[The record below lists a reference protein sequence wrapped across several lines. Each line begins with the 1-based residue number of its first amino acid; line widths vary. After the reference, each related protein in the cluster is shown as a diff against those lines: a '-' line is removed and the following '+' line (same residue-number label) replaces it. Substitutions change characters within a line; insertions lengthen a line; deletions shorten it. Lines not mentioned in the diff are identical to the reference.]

1 MSIGCNLTY
10 YLLSI
15 PYLTN
20 FIGLFAP
27 FVLWTRHKICKSRL
41 PNKKFDLENDKFLS
55 SFSPSSTI
63 AREIPF
69 DWNKLTLLMENFVK
83 HEYYGPHTIYLSLPC
98 VALNKTSST
107 DTHSISHNHTN
118 TLSLTTTNRRSIS
131 HYHTHIYKWAIQTT
145 HAQRHTHAQ
154 CTYAYTHTHILIYML
169 KAGIYQ

>member
-1 MSIGCNLTY
+1 MSIGCTLTY

-15 PYLTN
+15 P
-20 FIGLFAP
+20 FCSVSAISK
-27 FVLWTRHKICKSRL
+27 HKICKSRL
-41 PNKKFDLENDKFLS
+41 PDKKCDLENYKFLTS
-55 SFSPSSTI
+55 VSPSSTI

-118 TLSLTTTNRRSIS
+118 TLSLTTTQTLYLSQPQIDDLSLTTTHTYTNEQ
-131 HYHTHIYKWAIQTT
+131 YKQHTH
-145 HAQRHTHAQ
+145 RD
-154 CTYAYTHTHILIYML
+154 THTHI
-169 KAGIYQ
+169 

>member
-1 MSIGCNLTY
+1 MSIGCNLLY
-10 YLLSI
+10 YPLSI

-20 FIGLFAP
+20 FKGLFAP

-107 DTHSISHNHTN
+107 DTQTLYLSQPQTDD
-118 TLSLTTTNRRSIS
+118 LSLTTTHTYTNEQ
-131 HYHTHIYKWAIQTT
+131 YKQHTH
-145 HAQRHTHAQ
+145 RD
-154 CTYAYTHTHILIYML
+154 THTHI
-169 KAGIYQ
+169 